1 MKKTYLIVLIMV
13 LVSVNSSLFDA
24 KSEDKLEDILQKTTS
39 KILEKPAKMVK
50 KAESIENGQIIFK
63 VKSAN
68 LWVKEKSKDKKNS
81 NEFVE
86 ITLPG
91 KLYNPPKE
99 IFTIEKKDVDRSS
112 IENIVASVFS
122 ANKAGDLSW
131 IIDNFTDNDKEEIK
145 KLFKN
150 KKILEESESDAQK
163 IISIYIIG
171 QADYKDSVLVFIEQD
186 YLDGSKV
193 KESLACKKTEKG
205 WKVTNKFASDKTF
218 DIVFAALSSGEI
230 SLKGKDSK
238 S

>member
-1 MKKTYLIVLIMV
+1 MKKIYLMILVAV
-13 LVSVNSSLFDA
+13 LVSVNSILFDA

-39 KILEKPAKMVK
+39 TILEKPAKMAK
-50 KAESIENGQIIFK
+50 KTENIESGLIIFK
-63 VKSAN
+63 VKRAN
-68 LWVKEKSKDKKNS
+68 LWVKEKSKNKKNN
-81 NEFVE
+81 NEFTE
-86 ITLPG
+86 IILPG
-91 KLYNPPKE
+91 KLYTPPKE
-99 IFTIEKKDVDRSS
+99 LFTIEKKDVDRSN
-112 IENIVASVFS
+112 IENTVASVFS

-131 IIDNFTDNDKEEIK
+131 IIDNFTDSDKEEIK

-186 YLDGSKV
+186 YLDGRKV

-218 DIVFAALSSGEI
+218 DIVFAALSSGEV
-230 SLKGKDSK
+230 SLKGKD
-238 S
+238 